1 MLRRGRL
8 VTLSVAVGA
17 ATIFAAIPGQAETLR
32 TGLARGQLARIV
44 PYVGIPSVGAGIGV
58 AQAEVSGGSARA
70 SAGVADFGM
79 MSMIL
84 GAVAG
89 ASPVPLPALPGPITA
104 DDRDNP
110 DVERNPLAPPSSPPA
125 PPPPAQPPTEPA
137 PPAQP
142 ASAGQAETSQPATAD
157 PAESSPAPKAVSGL
171 SGLTGTAPTA
181 TASQSTVTTSTT
193 APSLGVPAL
202 PSAPAAPPA
211 PAPAWEEAHA
221 SNAPASRARVRGPEL
236 GVPGVLTFTGVES
249 SASADGG
256 VSSSTVT
263 LGRLV
268 LGGANGAPE
277 VVLSNLVW
285 TAQQAMG
292 KPGTASFAIGSVT
305 VAGQAL
311 PIPADAVPV
320 SVVKTVNEALAPAGL
335 RLEVPISAG
344 DAAGAAVSS
353 LVIQV
358 RNPEPVAN
366 LVGQATQPA
375 VPVLNQLLDTL
386 LAAAPDASASRLV
399 VNALLATG
407 TTRGGGR
414 LELGG
419 ATARIG
425 NVEVADLTP
434 PAPPPIEAID
444 APAFAP
450 PFAADAAPSAPPAP
464 YTDSASGFDYG
475 DSMPGGSGVS
485 PGNTESMPGTALAAP
500 SGAARTPT
508 ATAAPD
514 GSTVAARPVVT
525 TAPGGA
531 PAPLVLGAA
540 LLAIA
545 ILALG
550 DKLRLRRLT
559 GGGP

>member
-8 VTLSVAVGA
+8 IVLSVAVGA
-17 ATIFAAIPGQAETLR
+17 ATTFAALPGQAETLR
-32 TGLARGQLARIV
+32 AGLARAQLARVV
-44 PYVGIPSVGAGIGV
+44 PYVGIPSVGAGVGV
-58 AQAEVSGGSARA
+58 AQAEISGGTARA
-70 SAGVADFGM
+70 TAGVADFGM

-89 ASPVPLPALPGPITA
+89 KAPVPLPALPGPITA

-125 PPPPAQPPTEPA
+125 PPA

-142 ASAGQAETSQPATAD
+142 APPSEPAP
-157 PAESSPAPKAVSGL
+157 PAEPSPSAASQSAPASAPDLGGAAGL
-171 SGLTGTAPTA
+171 SGLVSGSGPAAASP
-181 TASQSTVTTSTT
+181 ASQSTVTTSTT
-193 APSLGVPAL
+193 SPAALL
-202 PSAPAAPPA
+202 PTTPAAPAPAA

-221 SNAPASRARVRGPEL
+221 SKTPEAWARVRGPEL
-236 GVPGVLTFTGVES
+236 GVPGVLTFTAGES
-249 SASADGG
+249 QAWADGG
-256 VSSSTVT
+256 VSRSTVT
-263 LGRLV
+263 LGRLA
-268 LGGANGAPE
+268 LGGAGGAPE

-285 TAQQAMG
+285 TARQEMG
-292 KPGTASFAIGSVT
+292 EPGTASFAIGSIT

-311 PIPADAVPV
+311 PIPAGASPADVL
-320 SVVKTVNEALAPAGL
+320 KTVNDALTPLGL
-335 RLEVPISAG
+335 RLEVPVSTG
-344 DAAGAAVSS
+344 DAAGASVSS

-366 LVGQATQPA
+366 LVGQATAPA
-375 VPVLNQLLDTL
+375 VPVLNQILDTL

-425 NVEVADLTP
+425 NVEVADL
-434 PAPPPIEAID
+434 APPPPPEIEAPPID
-444 APAFAP
+444 FAP
-450 PFAADAAPSAPPAP
+450 PFAADATAPPAP
-464 YTDSASGFDYG
+464 ALTTDLGSGYG
-475 DSMPGGSGVS
+475 DYSSGYESSLPVS
-485 PGNTESMPGTALAAP
+485 APTAP
-500 SGAARTPT
+500 SGAARTPVEP
-508 ATAAPD
+508 AVPD
-514 GSTVAARPVVT
+514 GSTVAARPVAT

-550 DKLRLRRLT
+550 DKLRLRR
-559 GGGP
+559 GGANA

>member
-8 VTLSVAVGA
+8 VVLSVAVGA
-17 ATIFAAIPGQAETLR
+17 ATTFAALPGQAETLR
-32 TGLARGQLARIV
+32 SGLARAQVAKIV
-44 PYVGIPSVGAGIGV
+44 PYVGIPSVGAGVGV
-58 AQAEVSGGSARA
+58 AQAEVSGGSAHA

-84 GAVAG
+84 GAVASK
-89 ASPVPLPALPGPITA
+89 APVPLPELPGPITA
-104 DDRDNP
+104 DDRDHP
-110 DVERNPLAPPSSPPA
+110 DVERNPLAPPS
-125 PPPPAQPPTEPA
+125 EVPA
-137 PPAQP
+137 PPAEPP
-142 ASAGQAETSQPATAD
+142 A
-157 PAESSPAPKAVSGL
+157 
-171 SGLTGTAPTA
+171 
-181 TASQSTVTTSTT
+181 
-193 APSLGVPAL
+193 
-202 PSAPAAPPA
+202 A

-221 SNAPASRARVRGPEL
+221 SKAPASRARVRGPEV
-236 GVPGVLTFTGVES
+236 GVPGLLTFTGGES

-256 VSSSTVT
+256 VTSSTVN

-285 TAQQAMG
+285 TARQEMG
-292 KPGTASFAIGSVT
+292 KPGTASFAIGSVS

-311 PIPADAVPV
+311 PIP
-320 SVVKTVNEALAPAGL
+320 TGALAPSDVLKTINEAIVPVGL
-335 RLEVPISAG
+335 RLEVPVSAA
-344 DAAGAAVSS
+344 DAAGANVSS

-358 RNPEPVAN
+358 RNPETVAT

-375 VPVLNQLLDTL
+375 VPVLNQMLDTL
-386 LAAAPDASASRLV
+386 LAAAPDAAASRLV

-419 ATARIG
+419 AAARIG
-425 NVEVADLTP
+425 NVEVADMPAPTPPSIEAVEAPPGFTLPAPAEAAAPP
-434 PAPPPIEAID
+434 PAPP
-444 APAFAP
+444 
-450 PFAADAAPSAPPAP
+450 ADF
-464 YTDSASGFDYG
+464 ASGYG
-475 DSMPGGSGVS
+475 NTGSGYPGGSGVS
-485 PGNTESMPGTALAAP
+485 PGSRGSLPVALAP

-508 ATAAPD
+508 PAAAPD
-514 GSTVAARPVVT
+514 GSTVAARPVAA

-531 PAPLVLGAA
+531 SAPLVLGAA

-550 DKLRLRRLT
+550 DKLRLRRLV
-559 GGGP
+559 GG

>member
-8 VTLSVAVGA
+8 VLLSVAVGA
-17 ATIFAAIPGQAETLR
+17 ATTFAALPGQAETLR
-32 TGLARGQLARIV
+32 SGLARGQLARVV
-44 PYVGIPSVGAGIGV
+44 PYVGIPSVGAGVGV

-70 SAGVADFGM
+70 TAGVADFGM

-89 ASPVPLPALPGPITA
+89 KSPVPLPELPGPITA
-104 DDRDNP
+104 DDRDHP
-110 DVERNPLAPPSSPPA
+110 DVERNPIAPPSSTPA
-125 PPPPAQPPTEPA
+125 PPA

-142 ASAGQAETSQPATAD
+142 AP
-157 PAESSPAPKAVSGL
+157 PAEPAPPAASTQSSPASSPVPVL
-171 SGLTGTAPTA
+171 SGLATGTTPAAAP
-181 TASQSTVTTSTT
+181 ASQSTVTTSTT
-193 APSLGVPAL
+193 TPAALVPSVPA
-202 PSAPAAPPA
+202 APAAPAA
-211 PAPAWEEAHA
+211 PALAWEEAHA
-221 SNAPASRARVRGPEL
+221 SKAPASRARVRGPEL
-236 GVPGVLTFTGVES
+236 GVPGVLTFTSGES
-249 SASADGG
+249 RASADGG

-263 LGRLV
+263 IGRLV
-268 LGGANGAPE
+268 LGGSGGAPE

-285 TAQQAMG
+285 TARQAMG
-292 KPGTASFAIGSVT
+292 KPGTASFAIGAVT

-311 PIPADAVPV
+311 PIPAGAAPDDVL
-320 SVVKTVNEALAPAGL
+320 KTVNDALTPLGL
-335 RLEVPISAG
+335 RLEVPVSTG

-358 RNPEPVAN
+358 RNPEPVAI
-366 LVGQATQPA
+366 LLGQATQPA
-375 VPVLNQLLDTL
+375 VPVLNQILDAL

-434 PAPPPIEAID
+434 PPAPEIEPPPD
-444 APAFAP
+444 FTP
-450 PFAADAAPSAPPAP
+450 PFAAEPALPPASVPASDSAFGSYGDSLNYESSLPVAAPS
-464 YTDSASGFDYG
+464 
-475 DSMPGGSGVS
+475 
-485 PGNTESMPGTALAAP
+485 AP
-500 SGAARTPT
+500 SGAARTPVVP
-508 ATAAPD
+508 AAPD
-514 GSTVAARPVVT
+514 GSTVAARPVAT

-531 PAPLVLGAA
+531 SAPLVLGAA

-550 DKLRLRRLT
+550 DKLRLRRLV
-559 GGGP
+559 GGGGG

>member
-8 VTLSVAVGA
+8 VLLSVAVGA
-17 ATIFAAIPGQAETLR
+17 ATAFAALPGQAETLR
-32 TGLARGQLARIV
+32 SGLARGQLARIV
-44 PYVGIPSVGAGIGV
+44 PYVGIPSVGAGMGV
-58 AQAEVSGGSARA
+58 AQAEVSGGSAHA
-70 SAGVADFGM
+70 TAGVADFGM

-84 GAVAG
+84 GAVTG
-89 ASPVPLPALPGPITA
+89 KSPVPLPELPGSITA
-104 DDRDNP
+104 DDRDHP
-110 DVERNPLAPPSSPPA
+110 DVERNPIAPPSS
-125 PPPPAQPPTEPA
+125 TPA

-142 ASAGQAETSQPATAD
+142 APPAEPAPPAASTQSAPPPSAIPSLPGLVGGTPAAPVAQPAA
-157 PAESSPAPKAVSGL
+157 
-171 SGLTGTAPTA
+171 
-181 TASQSTVTTSTT
+181 TTSTT
-193 APSLGVPAL
+193 GPAALVPSLPAA
-202 PSAPAAPPA
+202 PTAPAAPA
-211 PAPAWEEAHA
+211 AAYEEAHA
-221 SNAPASRARVRGPEL
+221 SKAPASRSRVRGPEL
-236 GVPGVLTFTGVES
+236 GVPGILTFTSGES
-249 SASADGG
+249 QASADGG

-268 LGGANGAPE
+268 LGGAGGAPE

-285 TAQQAMG
+285 TARQAMG
-292 KPGTASFAIGSVT
+292 KPGTASFAIGSIT

-311 PIPADAVPV
+311 PIPAGAAPDDVL
-320 SVVKTVNEALAPAGL
+320 KTVNDALAPMGL
-335 RLEVPISAG
+335 RLEVPVSTA

-366 LVGQATQPA
+366 LVGQTTAPA
-375 VPVLNQLLDTL
+375 VPVLNQVLDGL
-386 LAAAPDASASRLV
+386 LAAAPDAAASRLV

-425 NVEVADLTP
+425 NVEVADL
-434 PAPPPIEAID
+434 APPPPPAIEAPPD
-444 APAFAP
+444 FTP
-450 PFAADAAPSAPPAP
+450 PFAADATPPPASAPS
-464 YTDSASGFDYG
+464 TDFSSGYG
-475 DSMPGGSGVS
+475 DSSS
-485 PGNTESMPGTALAAP
+485 KYESSLPAPTAP
-500 SGAARTPT
+500 SGAARTPV
-508 ATAAPD
+508 APAAPG
-514 GSTVAARPVVT
+514 GSTVAARPVAT

-550 DKLRLRRLT
+550 DKLRLRRA
-559 GGGP
+559 GPIA